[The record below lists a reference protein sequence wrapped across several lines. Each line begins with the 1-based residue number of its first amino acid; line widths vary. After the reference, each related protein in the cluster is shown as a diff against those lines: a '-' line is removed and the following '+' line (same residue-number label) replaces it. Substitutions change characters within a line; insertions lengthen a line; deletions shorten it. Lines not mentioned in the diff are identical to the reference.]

1 MQLAAEVKSLGRC
14 GGYSAPTGYGCIG
27 YGCIGS
33 GRTWPGGRVER
44 MVVVVVDQVGPAVGR
59 RRLGAELRRHRIAAG
74 KTMRQVAD
82 HLNCSAGKI
91 SRLEAALVAPNVSD
105 VRVMLDYYGVSGSE
119 RDALVAVARQA
130 REKAWWNDYSDVVP
144 PDSARFFGLED
155 GATAIKEY
163 SVGLVPGLLQTPEYV
178 RALISCALDADSVKV
193 ERRVKLRLH
202 RQRLLHRPDPPQLH
216 VVMDQTVLYDP
227 VGGDPVAGRQLAY
240 LAEIAELP
248 NVTLQ
253 LLPTNVGEHPGKSV
267 RFSILRFRDPADREI
282 VYLEQPR
289 ANTYLDSADDLG
301 FFSGAFDRICELA
314 LTAGESLKAV
324 GDAADLMARR
334 ATH

>member
-1 MQLAAEVKSLGRC
+1 M
-14 GGYSAPTGYGCIG
+14 
-27 YGCIGS
+27 
-33 GRTWPGGRVER
+33 
-44 MVVVVVDQVGPAVGR
+44 VVDQVGPAVGR
-59 RRLGAELRRHRIAAG
+59 RRLGAELRRHRTAAG

-105 VRVMLDYYGVSGSE
+105 VRIMLDYYGVSGAE

-155 GATAIKEY
+155 GATVIKEY

-178 RALISCALDADSVKV
+178 RALTSCASPAADPVQV
-193 ERRVKLRLH
+193 ERRVELRLR
-202 RQRLLHRPDPPQLH
+202 RQHLLHRPDPPQLH

-227 VGGDPVAGRQLAY
+227 VGGDLAASRQLAY
-240 LAEIAELP
+240 LAEVAGLP
-248 NVTLQ
+248 YVTLQ
-253 LLPTNVGEHPGKSV
+253 VLPANVGEHPGKSV
-267 RFSILRFRDPADREI
+267 RFSILRFWDPADREI

-289 ANTYLDSADDLG
+289 ANTYLDGADDLN

-314 LTAGESLKAV
+314 LSADESLKAV
-324 GDAADLMARR
+324 GDAAELMARR